1 MLSVSGGGDGRYS
14 RKKSLRMKETKG
26 RRLKNKE
33 EKERD
38 ENISFSAMLAVLH
51 SGPII
56 SQAVLRALCSI
67 TGNTAALPP

>member
-1 MLSVSGGGDGRYS
+1 MAGTAEKKLENERNK
-14 RKKSLRMKETKG
+14 RKEIK
-26 RRLKNKE
+26 KNKE
-33 EKERD
+33 EEKRD
-38 ENISFSAMLAVLH
+38 ENISFSALLAVLH